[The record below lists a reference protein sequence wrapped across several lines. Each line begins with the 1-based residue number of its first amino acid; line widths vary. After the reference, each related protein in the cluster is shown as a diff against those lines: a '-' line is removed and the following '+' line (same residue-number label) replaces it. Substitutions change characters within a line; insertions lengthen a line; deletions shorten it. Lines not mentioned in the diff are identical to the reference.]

1 MTTGVVLRGSTPT
14 TTTSLCLTL
23 LTIASV
29 SSPSVVVHALWG
41 STEQQQDAASS
52 ALEADQ
58 YTAKQDAINGNN
70 WHQVNVDPQKGQEI
84 NALGQPTY
92 GVDISTAI
100 HHGLISNNYAWLPH
114 NIDPMNNPTPPE
126 YINMPIQYLGDKRAF
141 YDNMIAGCEEHYGA
155 SHSSYSVCKQTETDR
170 VEMSF
175 RQPKSMQN
183 YTELGFKKIKAPA
196 EVWERVKKFW
206 EENKDRKNW
215 KPENWPKGNTY
226 TNHVSYI
233 YIYYA
238 LYLLWEED
246 GMGGEDSRGGG
257 LG

>member
-1 MTTGVVLRGSTPT
+1 MLRRRQATTTTGVLLRGT
-14 TTTSLCLTL
+14 TTITTSLCLAL
-23 LTIASV
+23 LTASV
-29 SSPSVVVHALWG
+29 STPSVVHALWG
-41 STEQQQDAASS
+41 STNQQDASASS
-52 ALEADQ
+52 DEADQ
-58 YTAKQDAINGNN
+58 NSAKQDAINGKN
-70 WHQVNVDPQKGQEI
+70 WHQVNVDPQQGQEI

-114 NIDPMNNPTPPE
+114 NIDPNNNPTPPE
-126 YINMPIQYLGDKRAF
+126 YVNLPIQYLGDKRAF

-155 SHSSYSVCKQTETDR
+155 SHSSFSVCKQTEVDR

-183 YTELGFKKIKAPA
+183 YTEIGFKKIKAPA

-233 YIYYA
+233 CI
-238 LYLLWEED
+238 LFVV
-246 GMGGEDSRGGG
+246 GERGGG
-257 LG
+257 GQNRRRQ

>member
-1 MTTGVVLRGSTPT
+1 MMMRRRQATTTTGVVLLRGTPT
-14 TTTSLCLTL
+14 TTTTLCLAL
-23 LTIASV
+23 LLNASV
-29 SSPSVVVHALWG
+29 STPSVVHALWG
-41 STEQQQDAASS
+41 SKQQDAASS
-52 ALEADQ
+52 LEADQ
-58 YTAKQDAINGNN
+58 YSAKQDAINNDNN
-70 WHQVNVDPQKGQEI
+70 WHQVNVDPQQGQEI

-114 NIDPMNNPTPPE
+114 NIDPNNNPTPPE

-155 SHSSYSVCKQTETDR
+155 SHSSFSVCKQTEVDR

-226 TNHVSYI
+226 TNHVSYLCI
-233 YIYYA
+233 VFVV
-238 LYLLWEED
+238 
-246 GMGGEDSRGGG
+246 GGG
-257 LG
+257 W